1 MTTMMWVRWL
11 LYLCVPC
18 CVVCTDQML
27 FWVDDLISQN
37 KVESKLWMMTG
48 EDASLGTRKI
58 QYDDFAY
65 CLEAHGTLD
74 GSVCKPSYLIN
85 GWNST
90 DGTSLAVRTS
100 ISVAY
105 DPAGEGDGEHVVGP
119 VADKTN
125 RRIYWIT
132 PSCAT
137 SSGRRLTVWK
147 VKYLLDNQITPDG
160 SDPNPL
166 TCENESYVY
175 AVNRYDVD
183 TQKYSLIYAAARA
196 DFPAPEK
203 WTAYSWKLAFDETR
217 QRLYWWFY
225 AGACAVVRTC
235 DAPLYYIDVSGLS
248 DDGAMP
254 TPVSAANITD
264 GYGHAYWD
272 MTIDNDGNLYL
283 VDWYKIRKYD
293 VTTGAVTDLHTE
305 DYLNTGYHFT
315 GVTHWTG
322 TNKLIV
328 TKTTS
333 VTSELWT
340 FDTSDSTWAQ
350 LYSAVY
356 YEFYDLGQT
365 IYNTAV
371 DVTHGLLYV
380 ATSGGNSG
388 GRSIIE
394 LPLAPSGQTAPYK
407 ACATGRYNMDCPL
420 YGIGERLVVG
430 HMYAAFSVAGSGKA
444 TNFAAG
450 SADRFPAWGT
460 SQIALLPA
468 SGTYPTRNPCFGN
481 TPATIDTLSTKLKAT
496 TRTRCGKDET
506 SGFDT
511 RHIIFSIDAGDKAP
525 SYLLRDYISMEG
537 LARSADGGWGYD
549 YIGQRRAYDH
559 YQELATGGGN
569 DGVIPGIKSPWGYG
583 VAVKG
588 PAVDLIHG
596 YVYWMSC
603 ERSALPGVCS
613 EHALKRVPI
622 SVLETAAKMPD
633 PVDCKVS
640 SCPHSG
646 STQVLD
652 DRYAVIEAAVE
663 VLYHQ
668 STQLFPG
675 NDDTVPNQVKLAI
688 DPEAE
693 IVYWF
698 SPQPSTGYVS
708 LLYLDVQGWTPSQGV
723 FEPCDVGEVA
733 GHYAYGSWSSLVVAC
748 DGTLLSHEVN
758 AIKALNFANDTHVA
772 ACKAQAALWPTLDP
786 DGRTGWKGCWDRIM
800 DTGTASATGANVLKA
815 MTYDPKRDQVYYAFR
830 HTTTTES
837 ISRFLRTAG
846 PQGPGNDEVVYS
858 GIFYEFP
865 PRSDKGAAFIAGL
878 ALDTLNEQIY
888 VANYYGNSAKQSL
901 AMLPLPE
908 NKFYPGENKVV
919 HAKYWPM
926 DLVAE
931 DDAPIACLY
940 GHQSIEHS
948 SGYGNRKCEYQ
959 GERLQ
964 WTLRHTGMDV
974 ILPNPEGITR
984 FYVTDTSN
992 NLAVLPPKP
1001 VLLGRSAPFNWTQ
1014 FFYMLPHAKIGTSK
1028 TNGWTFLS
1036 MPVTATDLG
1045 YQPSFD
1051 LCAELCSTFWRNGTQ
1066 RCVAFDWR
1074 MSNHDC
1080 EFLKDQGRLPN
1091 HTKSCAYSNS
1101 GLSCLFALV
1110 PLTDSAD
1117 SFSMW
1122 PNPCFTMP
1130 TADSDGNAW
1139 IIAESGYAP
1148 AGGWP
1153 SYVREGY
1160 SFDKERSLTFFL
1172 RPELLEETAE
1182 AQAMRDMWRQAVPN
1196 ARWYGTSQEKEYTV
1210 GDYARNGNAIFPGDL
1225 QAEIFKNRVQG
1236 VDPDD
1241 TNPPAMP
1248 TTAASCFASDVV
1260 ATTTAAT
1267 GGETGGTSDP
1277 GGDGVSSTST
1287 TGSSDDGTSSP
1298 VLGGTADKTIG
1309 LGSPMLLLSVIFMN
1323 T

>member
-1 MTTMMWVRWL
+1 
-11 LYLCVPC
+11 
-18 CVVCTDQML
+18 ML
-27 FWVDDLISQN
+27 FWVDDLISQTR
-37 KVESKLWMMTG
+37 VESKLWMMTG
-48 EDASLGTRKI
+48 EDASLGTRKV

-90 DGTSLAVRTS
+90 DGTSLAERKTL
-100 ISVAY
+100 SVAY

-137 SSGRRLTVWK
+137 SSSRRLAVWK

-160 SDPNPL
+160 SDANPL
-166 TCENESYVY
+166 TCANESYVY

-183 TQKYSLIYAAARA
+183 TKKYSLIYAAARA

-203 WTAYSWKLAFDETR
+203 WTAYSWKIAFDEAR
-217 QRLYWWFY
+217 QRLYWWYY
-225 AGACAVVRTC
+225 AGACAVARTC
-235 DAPLYYIDVSGLS
+235 DAPLYYIDVSGLT

-272 MTIDNDGNLYL
+272 MTIDDDGNVYM
-283 VDWYKIRKYD
+283 VDWYKIRKYS
-293 VTTGAVTDLHTE
+293 VGTGTVSVLHTE
-305 DYLNTGYHFT
+305 DYLNTGWQFY

-322 TNKLIV
+322 TTKLIL
-328 TKTTS
+328 TKS
-333 VTSELWT
+333 NVVTSKLWI
-340 FDTSDSTWAQ
+340 FDTSDSSWTEF
-350 LYSAVY
+350 YSAVY
-356 YEFYDLGQT
+356 YEFYNLGQT
-365 IYNTAV
+365 LYNSAV

-388 GRSIIE
+388 ARSIIE
-394 LPLAPSGQTAPYK
+394 LPLAPTGQTMPYK
-407 ACATGRYNMDCPL
+407 ACATGRFSLDCPL
-420 YGIGERLVVG
+420 YGNGERLVVG
-430 HMYAAFSVAGSGKA
+430 HMPSAFSVAGAGKA
-444 TNFAAG
+444 ANFAAG
-450 SADRFPAWGT
+450 TADRFPAWGT
-460 SQIALLPA
+460 SQIAVLPA
-468 SGTYPTRNPCFGN
+468 TGTYPTRNPCYGKA
-481 TPATIDTLSTKLKAT
+481 PASIDTLSAKLKAT

-506 SGFDT
+506 TGFDT

-525 SYLLRDYISMEG
+525 NYLMRDYIGMEG

-549 YIGQRRAYDH
+549 YIGQRRAYDK
-559 YQELATGGGN
+559 YQEIATGGGN
-569 DGVIPGIKSPWGYG
+569 DGVIPGIKSEWGYG
-583 VAVKG
+583 IAVKG
-588 PAVDLIHG
+588 PAVDFVHG

-603 ERSALPGVCS
+603 ERAALPGVCS

-622 SVLETAAKMPD
+622 STLEAAAKMPD
-633 PVDCKVS
+633 PVDCSVS

-652 DRYAVIEAAVE
+652 DRYAVISAAVE
-663 VLYHQ
+663 VLYKQ
-668 STQLFPG
+668 TTQLFPG
-675 NDDTVPNQVKLAI
+675 NDDTVPHQVKIAI
-688 DPEAE
+688 DPDAE
-693 IVYWF
+693 IIYWF

-708 LLYLDVQGWTPSQGV
+708 LLYLDVSGWTPSQGV

-733 GHYAYGSWSSLVVAC
+733 GHYAYGSWYSLIVAC

-758 AIKALNFANDTHVA
+758 ALRALDFTNDTHVA
-772 ACKAQAALWPTLDP
+772 SCKTEAAVWPTLD
-786 DGRTGWKGCWDRIM
+786 DNSRTSWKGCWDRYL
-800 DTGTASATGANVLKA
+800 DTGTVSATGANVLKSIA
-815 MTYDPKRDQVYYAFR
+815 YDPKRDQVYYAFR
-830 HTTTTES
+830 RSTTQES
-837 ISRFLRTAG
+837 ISRFTRSAG
-846 PQGPGNDEVVYS
+846 PKGPGLDEVVYS

-865 PRSDKGAAFIAGL
+865 PRNDKGAAYIAGM

-888 VANYYGNSAKQSL
+888 VANYYGNSAKQAL
-901 AMLPLPE
+901 AVLPLPE
-908 NKFYPGENKVV
+908 NKFYPGDNKVV

-926 DLVAE
+926 DLVA
-931 DDAPIACLY
+931 DGDAPIACLY

-964 WTLRHTGMDV
+964 WTLRHTGMDI

-984 FYVTDTSN
+984 FMITDTSN

-1001 VLLGRSAPFNWTQ
+1001 SLLGRTAPFNWTQ
-1014 FFYMLPHAKIGTSK
+1014 FFRMLPHAKIGTSK
-1028 TNGWTFLS
+1028 VNGWNYLS
-1036 MPVTATDLG
+1036 TPVTTSDLG

-1051 LCAELCSTFWRNGTQ
+1051 LCAELCATFWRNGTQ

-1080 EFLKDQGRLPN
+1080 EYMKDQGMLPN

-1101 GLSCLFALV
+1101 GLSCMFALV
-1110 PLTDSAD
+1110 DLTDSAD
-1117 SFSMW
+1117 KWTMW

-1160 SFDKERSLTFFL
+1160 SFDKERTLTFFL
-1172 RPELLEETAE
+1172 RDELLADTAE
-1182 AQAMRDMWRQAVPN
+1182 AQVLRDTWRQAVPN
-1196 ARWYGTSQEKEYTV
+1196 ARWYGSTDHMDYVV
-1210 GDYARNGNAIFPGDL
+1210 GDHAKNGNAVFPGDQL
-1225 QAEIFKNRVQG
+1225 PVIFKTRVQG
-1236 VDPDD
+1236 VDPDE
-1241 TNPPAMP
+1241 TNPKAVP
-1248 TTAASCFASDVV
+1248 TAPASCFNSDQTV
-1260 ATTTAAT
+1260 TTTTPTSGGGGGNT
-1267 GGETGGTSDP
+1267 GSSTTSNPSSDS
-1277 GGDGVSSTST
+1277 GGVSSTST
-1287 TGSSDDGTSSP
+1287 TSSEGTSNP
-1298 VLGGTADKTIG
+1298 VLGGTSETKG
-1309 LGSPMLLLSVIFMN
+1309 LAAPALLFLVLFAN
-1323 T
+1323 A